1 MCRFSL
7 IEILWLIFPLRIV
20 QCSSCVAS
28 LLSGYA
34 SLVPFIIWLFSMLDP
49 VLVLGGVNHCVLFLS
64 CEQLCA
70 YKVVYIMYRDGIS
83 QFMDSWLN
91 MEKCE
96 CFPFISDLY
105 KHTFLY
111 MRVGYLFFLVQCFVL
126 GIYSHHVSDY
136 IPLHMRESH
145 ALFIMQYLA
154 ARKWPD
160 CAWCGCLWDLFDSE

>member
-91 MEKCE
+91 IEKCE

-105 KHTFLY
+105 KHKFICALVIY
-111 MRVGYLFFLVQCFVL
+111 FSWFSALSLVFILIMYLIIFH
-126 GIYSHHVSDY
+126 YTWVSRM
-136 IPLHMRESH
+136 L
-145 ALFIMQYLA
+145 
-154 ARKWPD
+154 
-160 CAWCGCLWDLFDSE
+160 CLLCNI